1 MQTTIRRFSTR
12 SARALATGSLALALT
27 VVGVRAQSPTPTDS
41 PKSASEGKEGKLST
55 TELNYLQKAA
65 DDNLGEMAIAYLA
78 LEKAASNDTKT
89 NAKDIIDTHAKSMKD
104 LMLLAAKHDAFI
116 KLQPDMTA
124 YKKLIDQGG
133 NTFDKFYAAE
143 QQKINED
150 AIGELNGTMDQF
162 TADDVKDFAKE
173 DLSDDKSHLEKAKE
187 LAGKLKHD

>member
-1 MQTTIRRFSTR
+1 MQTTIRRFSSR
-12 SARALATGSLALALT
+12 SAKALAAGTLALALT
-27 VVGVRAQSPTPTDS
+27 VVGIHAQSPTPTDS
-41 PKSASEGKEGKLST
+41 PKSAYEGKEGKLST
-55 TELNYLQKAA
+55 AELDYLQKTA

-89 NAKDIIDTHAKSMKD
+89 NAKDIIDTHTKSMKD

-116 KLQPDMTA
+116 KMQPNMTA
-124 YKKLIDQGG
+124 YKKLIDEGG

-150 AIGELNGTMDQF
+150 SINQLNSVMGQL

-173 DLSDDKSHLEKAKE
+173 DLSDDKSHLEKAKD
-187 LAGKLKHD
+187 LAGKLKND